1 MPNFFFRDDWE
12 EVNETLFSQKQGKH
26 IRDQKETTIARV
38 KNLRNYMEKI
48 ANSKKEKLQH
58 LKDGEE
64 LEVCLDLDA
73 GGGSWKSGRRVW
85 FLNENSETLKIH
97 PFLLFEGH
105 NVRNNLEISLG
116 GLTEQIR
123 QIDKA
128 NVSIDGKLLK
138 IKIYGLVDLCA
149 LNTVIGKQNHSA
161 TYFCAWTNCKLDHI
175 RNHKNVEHTESNC
188 KDIIFLTMDDYLK
201 NITHHSIEH
210 LPERK
215 SGKQFG
221 NTIGREEKHGTEEE
235 EGRGNPPPIGRRSG
249 GKSPPGGNSPPLG
262 QHGGG

>member
-1 MPNFFFRDDWE
+1 MARQTNKTNKQNKQTNKTNKQNLTVSQHLRCSIFAKFFFRDDWE

-105 NVRNNLEISLG
+105 DVRNNLEISLG
-116 GLTEQIR
+116 GLT
-123 QIDKA
+123 
-128 NVSIDGKLLK
+128 N
-138 IKIYGLVDLCA
+138 A
-149 LNTVIGKQNHSA
+149 LN
-161 TYFCAWTNCKLDHI
+161 
-175 RNHKNVEHTESNC
+175 
-188 KDIIFLTMDDYLK
+188 FLYQK
-201 NITHHSIEH
+201 
-210 LPERK
+210 
-215 SGKQFG
+215 
-221 NTIGREEKHGTEEE
+221 
-235 EGRGNPPPIGRRSG
+235 
-249 GKSPPGGNSPPLG
+249 
-262 QHGGG
+262 